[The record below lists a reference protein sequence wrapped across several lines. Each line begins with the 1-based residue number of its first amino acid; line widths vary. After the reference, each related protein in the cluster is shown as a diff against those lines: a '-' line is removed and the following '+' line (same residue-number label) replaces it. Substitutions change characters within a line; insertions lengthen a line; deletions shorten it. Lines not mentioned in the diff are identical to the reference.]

1 MMNDKNTIPVK
12 DHKHLF
18 RDKKSKSII
27 NTNKSDY
34 ETYVRNRDR
43 MNSDKERI
51 SNLEEKVDSLQGDI
65 SDIKNL
71 LLKIVDK

>member
-1 MMNDKNTIPVK
+1 MSEQNRIPVK

-18 RDKKSKSII
+18 RDEKSKSII

-51 SNLEEKVDSLQGDI
+51 SNLEEKVDSLQDDI

>member
-1 MMNDKNTIPVK
+1 MNNKNIIPVK
-12 DHKHLF
+12 DHNHLF
-18 RDKKSKSII
+18 RDEKSKSII

-51 SNLEEKVDSLQGDI
+51 RVLEEKVDSLQDDI

>member
-1 MMNDKNTIPVK
+1 MSKENRIPVK
-12 DHKHLF
+12 DHKDLY
-18 RDKKSKSII
+18 REESSNSII

-51 SNLEEKVDSLQGDI
+51 GNLEEKVDSLQGDI

>member
-1 MMNDKNTIPVK
+1 MSKHNRIPVK
-12 DHKHLF
+12 DHEHLF
-18 RDKKSKSII
+18 RDNNSKAII

-34 ETYVRNRDR
+34 ETYVRSRDR
-43 MNSDKERI
+43 MNSERERI
-51 SNLEEKVDSLQGDI
+51 ENLEEKVDSLQGDI

>member
-1 MMNDKNTIPVK
+1 MSKHHRVPVK
-12 DHKHLF
+12 DHKHLY
-18 RDKKSKSII
+18 RDKDSKTIV

-34 ETYVRNRDR
+34 ETYVRTRDR
-43 MNSDKERI
+43 MNSEKERI
-51 SNLEEKVDSLQGDI
+51 DHLEEKVDSLQGDI

>member
-1 MMNDKNTIPVK
+1 MNDKNTIPVK

-18 RDKKSKSII
+18 RDEKSKSII
-27 NTNKSDY
+27 NTNRNDY
-34 ETYVRNRDR
+34 ETYIRNRDR

-51 SNLEEKVDSLQGDI
+51 SALEEKVDSLQGDI

>member
-18 RDKKSKSII
+18 RDEKSKSII
-27 NTNKSDY
+27 NTNRNDY
-34 ETYVRNRDR
+34 ETYIRNRDR

-51 SNLEEKVDSLQGDI
+51 SALEEKVDSLQGDI

>member
-1 MMNDKNTIPVK
+1 MSKQNRIPVK
-12 DHKHLF
+12 DHKDLY
-18 RDKKSKSII
+18 REESSNSII

-51 SNLEEKVDSLQGDI
+51 SSLEEKVDSLQGDI

>member
-1 MMNDKNTIPVK
+1 MSKHNRVPVK
-12 DHKHLF
+12 DHKSLF
-18 RDKKSKSII
+18 RDENSNSII

-43 MNSDKERI
+43 MNSERERI
-51 SNLEEKVDSLQGDI
+51 ENLEEKVDSLQGDI